1 MSKALNIFT
10 DMDPALGTIDAAPIK
25 RECVS
30 VCEKHDVSCP
40 NGDCKHWMSHEP
52 DLNCAL
58 VAVDKYP
65 EGLTLRE
72 IGDRLGISFV
82 RVCQI
87 EQAAAKKLKKRIEK
101 PVSVK

>member
-1 MSKALNIFT
+1 MSKALAIFT
-10 DMDPALGTIDAAPIK
+10 DMDPAMGTIDAAPLK

-40 NGDCKHWMSHEP
+40 NSGCKHWMNYEE
-52 DLNCAL
+52 DLNCSL
-58 VAVDKYP
+58 VTVDRHP

-72 IGDRLGISFV
+72 IGERLGISFV

-87 EQAAAKKLKKRIEK
+87 ERAAAQKLKKRIEK